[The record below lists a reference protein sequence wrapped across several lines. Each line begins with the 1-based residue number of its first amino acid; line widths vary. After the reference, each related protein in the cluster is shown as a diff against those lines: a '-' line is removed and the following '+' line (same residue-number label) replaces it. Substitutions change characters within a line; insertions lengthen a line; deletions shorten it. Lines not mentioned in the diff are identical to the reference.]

1 MSASEVLQAEIV
13 AKDKVIETLRD
24 ELVKVYNKSSVM
36 TMELA
41 IVRSD
46 LRELTE
52 YVGLYGIV
60 STQERNHERVFCLGQ
75 YVTRSK
81 DGPCRY
87 CVVRPAEDENA
98 TAYSML
104 TMDIDWE
111 VVE

>member
-1 MSASEVLQAEIV
+1 MSGSEILQAEIV
-13 AKDKVIETLRD
+13 AKDKIIETLRD
-24 ELVKVYNKSSVM
+24 ELVKVHNKSSVM

-60 STQERNHERVFCLGQ
+60 STQEGSRERFFCLAQ
-75 YVTRSK
+75 YVIRSK

-87 CVVRPAEDENA
+87 CVVRPADDENA

-104 TMDIDWE
+104 TMNIDWE